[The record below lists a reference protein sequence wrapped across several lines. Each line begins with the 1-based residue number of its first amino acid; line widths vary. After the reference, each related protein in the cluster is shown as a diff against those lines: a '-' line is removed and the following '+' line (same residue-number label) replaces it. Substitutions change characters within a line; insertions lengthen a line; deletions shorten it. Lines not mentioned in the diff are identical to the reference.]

1 MFIGMPRLRHSR
13 EARESDVLAHICE
26 KCEVGLDEAVGI
38 FVQIRKK
45 ERKILKYDSVE
56 NEWMGFNT
64 YKETCDLTTTN
75 RALLSEFRKQTKVF
89 EVILEI
95 LSREFGPPTVEQRQ
109 EQKPEP
115 EEAESHES
123 HFSAP
128 DSPPKPEPP
137 SETMEQ
143 YLARLRGEPR
153 RAAAGGLDSENSNAI
168 F

>member
-1 MFIGMPRLRHSR
+1 METQTYRDMFIGMPRLRHSR
-13 EARESDVLAHICE
+13 EARESDVLAHSCE

-89 EVILEI
+89 EGILEI
-95 LSREFGPPTVEQRQ
+95 LSREFGPPTGEQRQ

-115 EEAESHES
+115 EGAESHES
-123 HFSAP
+123 NFSAP
-128 DSPPKPEPP
+128 DSPKPKSEPP

-143 YLARLRGEPR
+143 YLARLRGE
-153 RAAAGGLDSENSNAI
+153 LDSANSVE
-168 F
+168 